1 MRHQEAYPADQ
12 AADRNDGGRHDSSG
26 QNHRPAKRL
35 GIDAEACRFISG
47 KRQNVKPPA
56 KQQQNGR
63 ADDKQRQA
71 GKDLR
76 QSRPR
81 EGSHDPEGD

>member
-71 GKDLR
+71 GKV
-76 QSRPR
+76 P
-81 EGSHDPEGD
+81 PP